1 MQLLDPLAV
10 APRAMAQIQKGALLT
25 VASGASRNTMTI
37 GWAAIGFCWRRPVL
51 MVAVR
56 DSRHTFT
63 LMETAA
69 DFTVSV
75 PTRDLKEVLTFCGTQ
90 SGRDV
95 DKFQALGLDIRDG
108 LHTRSPVIDAPAM
121 HFECRI
127 VFKAPMD
134 PEHLGGDLA
143 GLYPAKDYHT
153 LYFGD
158 ILACYET

>member
-1 MQLLDPLAV
+1 MQSLDPLEA

-25 VASGASRNTMTI
+25 VASGDVRNVMTI
-37 GWAAIGFCWRRPVL
+37 GWATIGFCWRKPIL

-56 DSRHTFT
+56 NSRHTFP

-75 PTRDLKEVLTFCGTQ
+75 PTEDLKEALAFCGTR

-95 DKFQALGLDIRDG
+95 DKFQALGLKIRES
-108 LHTRSPVIDAPAM
+108 RRVQSPVIDTPAI

-134 PEHLGGDLA
+134 PRHLDDDLA

-153 LYFGD
+153 LYFGE
-158 ILACYET
+158 ILACYES